1 MPFEVREDGENSP
14 PKKPKCITMTSDWL
28 VDPPPPPPPPPKKK
42 VEVKVKN

>member
-28 VDPPPPPPPPPKKK
+28 VDPPPKKK